1 MDKPNLEQILNNIV
15 FTSAEDCPT
24 VGGFEKIVQ
33 KHMPRYD
40 VAAFDMDEDHY
51 TCPGDTIAATIQ
63 NRFVEDIQTIE
74 HYIYEIEIKL
84 YDALKGGD
92 FNE

>member
-1 MDKPNLEQILNNIV
+1 MNKPNLEQILNNIV

-63 NRFVEDIQTIE
+63 NRFVEDIQTME
-74 HYIYEIEIKL
+74 WCTEEEDVYYYVVAIKL
-84 YDALKGGD
+84 KG
-92 FNE
+92 E

>member
-1 MDKPNLEQILNNIV
+1 MDKPNLEQILNDIV

-51 TCPGDTIAATIQ
+51 TKADEA
-63 NRFVEDIQTIE
+63 
-74 HYIYEIEIKL
+74 
-84 YDALKGGD
+84 
-92 FNE
+92 